1 MVKIQIILDADVD
14 DGDLT
19 AKSPLMKILRVMS
32 KEEDSQVK
40 WYMENRERILEKE
53 KEKRRVYAKEQY
65 RKRKLNKETVESQIN
80 EVVLPVMPKDN
91 VLRFDNL

>member
-1 MVKIQIILDADVD
+1 MVKIQIIIDADID
-14 DGDLT
+14 DGDMT
-19 AKSPLMKILRVMS
+19 ARSPLMKILRVMS

-53 KEKRRVYAKEQY
+53 KEKRRIYAKEQY
-65 RKRKLNKETVESQIN
+65 RKRKNNKETVESQLNDVIM
-80 EVVLPVMPKDN
+80 PPMPKDN